1 MNRTKLV
8 SLVRFGV
15 CLLLLAAI
23 FHIIFCNEVQLQL
36 NAGNGTD
43 WNQLPKWEQRRL
55 AWTRGPAGLWESVR
69 RLPASAL
76 LLSFAS
82 CGVLIAL
89 GGLRW
94 REVLRAQGI
103 PLPLFRVLR
112 ISLVAHFFNA
122 FLLGTAGG
130 DVLKAWYAAR
140 AAPQRGPEAA
150 FSVFVDRLIGTFA
163 TVLFTAALAL
173 LNLQLILTYKRHLAT
188 ALLIVAMMV
197 ASGLLV
203 FLGFFTDLLRHD
215 GPVARLVRR
224 LPRGE
229 SFVVAL
235 AGCRSLARHPGFLGR
250 QVLLSVLLNVALVG
264 VIAALAPGLGVNLP
278 GAAVWY
284 LVPAILS
291 VAALPVTPAGLGVRE
306 NLFVWLLTVPML
318 DIKPGA
324 ALSLSLVGYSVN
336 LSWSVIGGVVYLLT
350 PGRREEAK
358 AVTQPSPE
366 TAA

>member
-1 MNRTKLV
+1 MNRAKLI

-36 NAGNGTD
+36 TTSGEASWD
-43 WNQLPKWEQRRL
+43 SLDKWTQRRL
-55 AWTRGPAGLWESVR
+55 AWTRGPAGLWNSVR
-69 RLPASAL
+69 GLETSAL
-76 LLSFAS
+76 ILSFAS

-94 REVLRAQGI
+94 REVLKAQGI
-103 PLPLFRVLR
+103 HLPLLRVLR

-130 DVLKAWYAAR
+130 DVLKAWHAAR
-140 AAPQRGPEAA
+140 AARERSTEAA
-150 FSVFVDRLIGTFA
+150 FSVFVDRLLGTFA
-163 TVLFTAALAL
+163 TLLFTGALAL
-173 LNLQLILTYKRHLAT
+173 LNLGLILAYKRHLAT
-188 ALLIVAMMV
+188 ALMIGGMLVV
-197 ASGLLV
+197 SGVFV
-203 FLGFFTDLLRHD
+203 FLGFFTDTLAHN
-215 GPVARLVRR
+215 GWVARLVRR

-229 SFVVAL
+229 SFAVAL
-235 AGCRSLARHPGFLGR
+235 AGCRSLARHPGFLWRVGG
-250 QVLLSVLLNVALVG
+250 LSVLLNVALVG
-264 VIAALAPGLGVNLP
+264 VIAALAPGLDVNLP
-278 GAAVWY
+278 NAAVWY

-318 DIKPGA
+318 GVKPGA

-336 LSWSVIGGVVYLLT
+336 LLWSVIGGVIYLLT
-350 PGRREEAK
+350 PGRAAEAD
-358 AVTQPSPE
+358 VTQASVPRD
-366 TAA
+366 